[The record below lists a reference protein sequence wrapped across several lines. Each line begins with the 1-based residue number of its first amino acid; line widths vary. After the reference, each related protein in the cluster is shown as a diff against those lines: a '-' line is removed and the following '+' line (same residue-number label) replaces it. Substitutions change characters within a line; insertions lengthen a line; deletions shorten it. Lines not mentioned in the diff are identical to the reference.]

1 MGSYAFWPE
10 IRGHVFA
17 SIHVEGATLDLK
29 FDNTLLTTARIFKA
43 SQEHCIFIYLCHQI
57 GATLGPQLGYF
68 GDGKRSHNYGH
79 FTVTLI
85 NNTACIALFQEGTI
99 AH

>member
-1 MGSYAFWPE
+1 M
-10 IRGHVFA
+10 
-17 SIHVEGATLDLK
+17 
-29 FDNTLLTTARIFKA
+29 FKT

-79 FTVTLI
+79 FTVALI